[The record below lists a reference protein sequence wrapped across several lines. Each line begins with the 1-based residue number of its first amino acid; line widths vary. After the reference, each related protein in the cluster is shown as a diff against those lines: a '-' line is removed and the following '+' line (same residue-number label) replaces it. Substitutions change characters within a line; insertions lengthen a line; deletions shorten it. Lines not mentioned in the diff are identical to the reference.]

1 MHKDHRERLKRRLLS
16 EGLDGFEAYNALELF
31 LFFSIPRRDTNEL
44 AHRLLDRFGSFSA
57 VFDAPYEQLLTV
69 GGVGEHTATMIKLI
83 PQLFRYYITDKN
95 SPREIYDTSRK
106 LGEFFIGKFTG
117 ETVETIYMVTLD
129 GRYRM
134 INCVC
139 LCRGSVNSSHIT
151 PRMLIEQAL
160 RDSASMA
167 VIAHNHPGGLP
178 IPSSDDIAT
187 TRVMYEALA
196 VVDVCLLEHFV
207 VAGDKYTPI
216 MSGHMGKLGQKTPNE
231 SKYSNFYHE
240 A

>member
-1 MHKDHRERLKRRLLS
+1 
-16 EGLDGFEAYNALELF
+16 
-31 LFFSIPRRDTNEL
+31 
-44 AHRLLDRFGSFSA
+44 
-57 VFDAPYEQLLTV
+57 
-69 GGVGEHTATMIKLI
+69 
-83 PQLFRYYITDKN
+83 ITDKN

-117 ETVETIYMVTLD
+117 ETVETVYMVTLD

-134 INCVC
+134 ISCEC

-151 PRMLIEQAL
+151 PRMLIEKVL
-160 RDSASMA
+160 RDSASMV

-207 VAGDKYTPI
+207 VAGDKYTLI
-216 MSGHMGKLGQKTPNE
+216 MSGHMGKLGQKTPDE